1 MGGSQGGDSY
11 AGADEDRAAGD
22 GERLGEAV
30 YDPPGQPFA
39 DVQPCA
45 VEEDREFIAAEAC
58 GGVICAYAR
67 GDPLGDFGEQLVA
80 RSVAEGVVD
89 GFEVVKVDE
98 QDREFLPGCECGA
111 PGLLESFQEQA
122 AVR

>member
-1 MGGSQGGDSY
+1 MVSVL
-11 AGADEDRAAGD
+11 A
-22 GERLGEAV
+22 EAV

-39 DVQPCA
+39 DVRPSA

-67 GDPLGDFGEQLVA
+67 GDPPGDFGEQFVA
-80 RSVAEGVVD
+80 RLVAEGVVD

-111 PGLLESFQEQA
+111 PGLLEPFQEQA